1 MTIEKT
7 YKLYIKDNS
16 YELTENEVNELYNA
30 CRMALNISLTPTF
43 PYYPHGI
50 RDYPCPG
57 QPWSSISTTDTLSF
71 SESDIS
77 AIDKNDNKKSIRIR
91 SNDSS
96 I

>member
-16 YELTENEVNELYNA
+16 YELTENDVNELYNA

-43 PYYPHGI
+43 PYYPPNI
-50 RDYPCPG
+50 RDYPWLY
-57 QPWSSISTTDTLSF
+57 QPWSAISTTGTPSF
-71 SESDIS
+71 PDSGIS